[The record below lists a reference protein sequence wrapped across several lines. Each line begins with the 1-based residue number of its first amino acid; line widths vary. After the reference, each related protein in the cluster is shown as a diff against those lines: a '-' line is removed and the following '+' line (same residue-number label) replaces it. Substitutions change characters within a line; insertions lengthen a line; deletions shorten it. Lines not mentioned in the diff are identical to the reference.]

1 MGGACP
7 VSPPPPHT
15 HTRQPPSWALSSQ
28 DRPFS
33 SPIFT
38 FLLLIGAVVLVVNI
52 KSDAGAHDSG
62 NADSPVPCLSSAT
75 ASLMEVVSQQ
85 GTEII
90 KTVLQCLL
98 RDAATLKGHTDRRTK
113 AGTFCAD
120 FITCVGS
127 LPAAGAAEAGP
138 LAFTGG
144 PGQAVPIPRGP
155 GGRRGGLTFGEN
167 AASGFSAQV
176 GSSGGL
182 RT

>member
-1 MGGACP
+1 MPALCH
-7 VSPPPPHT
+7 PPHT

-52 KSDAGAHDSG
+52 KSDASAHDSG
-62 NADSPVPCLSSAT
+62 NTDSPVPCLSFAA

-90 KTVLQCLL
+90 KTVLRCLL
-98 RDAATLKGHTDRRTK
+98 RDAATLKGHIDRRTK
-113 AGTFCAD
+113 AGTVCAD

-127 LPAAGAAEAGP
+127 LPAARATEAGL

-144 PGQAVPIPRGP
+144 SGQTLPIPGGP
-155 GGRRGGLTFGEN
+155 GDRRRGH
-167 AASGFSAQV
+167 
-176 GSSGGL
+176 
-182 RT
+182 